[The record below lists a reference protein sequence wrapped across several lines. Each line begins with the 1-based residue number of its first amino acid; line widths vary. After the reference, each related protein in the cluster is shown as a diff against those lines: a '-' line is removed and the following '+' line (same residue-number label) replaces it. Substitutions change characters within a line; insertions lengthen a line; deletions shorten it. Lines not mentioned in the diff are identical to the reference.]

1 MSILKRTIITLVSI
15 LFIAVAPVTAMAE
28 TYFSDGEFEFVKTA
42 KGNGLIT
49 SCELT
54 DADIVV
60 PEFVLDYPIAGIGDY
75 AFMNMPTLK
84 SISMPLAVVS
94 IGEYAFAGNSQLFI
108 VRIPKYCNNIASTAF
123 ANSPNV
129 TIVGYEDSY
138 AKVFAENN
146 NLAFEP
152 IKTQPNPPITEPT
165 EPSSSEETTSTEP
178 TQPSSSEETT
188 STEPT
193 APSSSENTNP
203 TEITEPSSSEATT
216 PSESTQPS
224 SSENTTPTEVTEPS
238 TSEATTPS
246 ESTQPSSLEN
256 TNPTEVTEPSP
267 TETTTPTEA
276 TDPSSTNKPTVPKL
290 NKSSLK
296 LKAGSNAVL
305 KVTGAK
311 VKNWKSF
318 KKTVA
323 IVKNGKVTALKKGNT
338 NIVVTLT
345 NGKKLYCK
353 VKVTTS
359 PTIKVGKKK
368 YSKKTT
374 YSIKHGKKL
383 IVSVSGKAKSIGNKY
398 KTTNK
403 KIAKITSKATA
414 KKIVIKAYKKGK
426 AKITVKVNGVSFT
439 IDIRVT

>member
-28 TYFSDGEFEFVKTA
+28 TYFSDGEFEFVKTD

-238 TSEATTPS
+238 
-246 ESTQPSSLEN
+246 
-256 TNPTEVTEPSP
+256 P